1 MDFIGSRW
9 SLAAQHERGT
19 RCFLRGDLDVDVRG
33 TSLRQA
39 LAHDAMREFGT
50 VAVAAEV
57 AEVKMLKL
65 GGDDLDCD
73 FGGGFVGKMAVPA
86 DDALLDAPRT
96 LRVVLKQLEVVIRFE
111 HQGACAANALNDQL
125 RRVTEVGEKADV
137 PARRAQEKANGIA
150 GIMRHAEG
158 IDAHASHLEGRARAE
173 ETELE
178 ARSLEL
184 LLDGFLGQAVA
195 VDGDVQLRGEH
206 AESLDVVGMFV
217 RDENSA
223 QVFRCPSD
231 PQQSLTDL
239 AGAQTSVDE
248 QTNAV
253 ALEMGAVAAGTAGE
267 NGKPG
272 RHAGTLETSRV
283 LGKWNVRSKT

>member
-19 RCFLRGDLDVDVRG
+19 RRFLRGDLDVDMRG
-33 TSLRQA
+33 TGLGQA
-39 LAHDAMREFGT
+39 LAHDTMREFGT
-50 VAVAAEV
+50 VAVAAEM

-65 GGDDLDCD
+65 GGHDLDCD
-73 FGGGFVGKMAVPA
+73 FRSSFVGKMAVPT

-96 LRVVLKQLEVVIRFE
+96 LRVVLKKFEVVIRLQ
-111 HQGACAANALNDQL
+111 HKGPRTANPLDDQL
-125 RRVTEVGEKADV
+125 RRVSEIGEKTDV
-137 PARRAQEKANGIA
+137 ATRRAQEKADGIT
-150 GIMRHAEG
+150 GIVRHAEG

-173 ETELE
+173 EPELE
-178 ARSLEL
+178 TRSLEL
-184 LLDGFLGQAVA
+184 QFDGFLGQAIA
-195 VDGDVQLRGEH
+195 VDGYVQLRGEH
-206 AESLDVVGMFV
+206 AESLNVIGMFV

-223 QVFRCPSD
+223 QVFRRSSD

-239 AGAQTSVDE
+239 ARAQAGVDE